1 MVDLE
6 SASVRWMLSCRD
18 AEHTPNTLVFEA
30 LDDELRGTPSFV
42 DHGTQRTP
50 PPHSRYLLPALPG
63 RRPLLH
69 LQASRCV
76 TFETAG
82 GTPNGVGQGASR
94 QEKAGGRRRRPSR
107 RAQGNEYGEHPVPTG
122 GEDHV
127 HHPPVSSSA
136 DGRHKGRRP
145 DLRVGHELVDGRK
158 QHRPVGRETS
168 ASGPPRTRATLS
180 VAKHD
185 SGAFTSS
192 WFEERRFVCQQKCG
206 KRDGA
211 EAPSLSRP
219 IARAYGSTAVLP

>member
-6 SASVRWMLSCRD
+6 SASVRWMFSSPGM
-18 AEHTPNTLVFEA
+18 PNTH
-30 LDDELRGTPSFV
+30 RTPSCSRHWTMSSAALRPSSTTARSV
-42 DHGTQRTP
+42 TP
-50 PPHSRYLLPALPG
+50 PPHSRHLLPALPG
-63 RRPLLH
+63 RRPLH

-82 GTPNGVGQGASR
+82 GTPHGVGQGASR

-127 HHPPVSSSA
+127 HHPPVSSRPTGVTSVGA
-136 DGRHKGRRP
+136 P

-168 ASGPPRTRATLS
+168 ASGPPRTCATLS

-192 WFEERRFVCQQKCG
+192 WFEERRFVCQQKCE
-206 KRDGA
+206 RDGA